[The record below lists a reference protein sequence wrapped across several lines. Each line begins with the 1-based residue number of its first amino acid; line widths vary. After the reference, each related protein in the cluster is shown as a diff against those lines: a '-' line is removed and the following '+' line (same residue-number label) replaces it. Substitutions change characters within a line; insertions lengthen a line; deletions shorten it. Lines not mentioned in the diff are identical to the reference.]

1 MLRRLYDW
9 TINLAKHRFSVWFL
23 GIISFVESSFF
34 PIPPDTLLIPMII
47 ARPRRAFYLAAVATL
62 GSVFG
67 AMLGYMIGSVFLD
80 SLGMPILEFYGKSD
94 AFQEFT
100 NLYNTYGAVLI
111 LVSGITPFP
120 FKIITILS
128 GMTGLDFWSFIL
140 FCIIARSIRFF
151 LEAAL
156 LWKFGD
162 PIRMFVEKYLP
173 WVATGALAM
182 LLGGFA
188 VLYWI

>member
-62 GSVFG
+62 GSVLG

-140 FCIIARSIRFF
+140 FCIFARSIRFF